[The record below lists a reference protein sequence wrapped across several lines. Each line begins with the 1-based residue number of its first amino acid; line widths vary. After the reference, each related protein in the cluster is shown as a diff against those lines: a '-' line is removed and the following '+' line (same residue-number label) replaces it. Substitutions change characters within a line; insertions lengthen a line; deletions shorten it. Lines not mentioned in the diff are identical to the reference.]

1 MNKPLYFTYTRTTN
15 DVVRHLYKQKV
26 KLRLT
31 CTDCVMHSISKE
43 DVKKSQKSAWGD
55 FLVANFIEIH
65 NYRKVAELR
74 AVRFI
79 TRGREFNF

>member
-1 MNKPLYFTYTRTTN
+1 
-15 DVVRHLYKQKV
+15 
-26 KLRLT
+26 
-31 CTDCVMHSISKE
+31 MHSIAKE
-43 DVKKSQKSAWGD
+43 DAKKSQKSAWAD
-55 FLVANFIEIH
+55 FLVANFIAIN